1 MRDSWLRFWDRPHA
15 IYAND
20 RHRQVHY
27 VRIADDILSILPSRA
42 GLRILDFGCGEAR
55 EAARVAART
64 ERLFLYDAA
73 PSVRARL
80 FETFRDTPKLTVL
93 DDEGLAGVPRHSI
106 DVVTVS
112 SVIQYIDRDLLPAI
126 LLDLR
131 RLLADDGML
140 VIADVI
146 PPEAGLVADVTAL
159 LSTGAR
165 HGFLLA
171 AIGSLGATL
180 FSDYRRIR
188 RQIGLSAYGD
198 SEFVGLLAS
207 AGFAATRLDRNFG
220 FNPRRR
226 TYVARPRLP
235 SIGAAAQIPEKGDH
249 HSASADQGRP

>member
-27 VRIADDILSILPSRA
+27 VRIADDILSVLPAHA
-42 GLRILDFGCGEAR
+42 GLRVLYFGCGDAR
-55 EAARVAART
+55 EAARVAAWT

-73 PSVRARL
+73 PYVRTRL
-80 FETFRDTPKLTVL
+80 IETFRDTPKLTVL
-93 DDEGLAGVPRHSI
+93 DDEGLSGMPDGSV
-106 DVVTVS
+106 DVITVS
-112 SVIQYIDRDLLPAI
+112 SVIQYIDRVDLPAI
-126 LLDLR
+126 LLVFR

-146 PPEAGLVADVTAL
+146 PPEAGLIADVRAL

-171 AIGSLGATL
+171 AIGSLGAML

-188 RQIGLSAYGD
+188 RQIGLSTYGD
-198 SEFVGLLAS
+198 HEFGELLS
-207 AGFAATRLDRNFG
+207 TAGFAVDRLDRNFG
-220 FNPRRR
+220 FNPRRS
-226 TYVARPRLP
+226 TYVARPRLT
-235 SIGAAAQIPEKGDH
+235 SITAAAQVPEQGDH
-249 HSASADQGRP
+249 HSAATYQGLP